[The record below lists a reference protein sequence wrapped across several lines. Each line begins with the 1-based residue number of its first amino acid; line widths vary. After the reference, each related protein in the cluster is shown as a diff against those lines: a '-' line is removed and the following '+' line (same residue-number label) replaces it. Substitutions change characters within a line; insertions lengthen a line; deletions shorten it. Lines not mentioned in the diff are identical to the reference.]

1 MSMRQIDYKKLQYS
15 FTSIKM
21 IYVEQLFLLDFAFG
35 GIIVLYFKKLQSY
48 NLFYEIE
55 KNNSFKIDNF
65 YFFNDRYL

>member
-21 IYVEQLFLLDFAFG
+21 IYVKQLFLLDFAFG